1 MPSFAHPWVLLL
13 LGLVPALAWW
23 QRRRE
28 PAALAFPLTNLGHDA
43 PSRRLVLRG
52 RVLPVLLWLTGLC
65 LIFGLSG
72 PRIPDPGSRIE
83 TEGIA
88 LGLVVDVSGS
98 MATEDFTW
106 AGQPVSRLAAVQSVF
121 RLLVAGGTSP
131 DGLTFT
137 GRPRDLITL
146 VTFATRPETVA
157 PLTHDHT
164 ALLHQLDRL
173 KPKTFDNEATT
184 NPGDALAWALD
195 GVRRSPTRRKAIVFL
210 TDGEANV
217 AGSALKP
224 LEAGQLAAALGVP
237 IYTVDALTETDTN
250 GDIDRAHKTLE
261 NLARLTG
268 GQYFKAGDGPA
279 LAAALHDLDRLER
292 DQLTTSAYRRY
303 FDLTLWFA
311 GLGLLAWL
319 AHFFYREAW
328 WRVAPK

>member
-13 LGLVPALAWW
+13 VALVPAFAWW
-23 QRRRE
+23 QRRRDR
-28 PAALAFPLTNLGHDA
+28 AALAFPLTNLGHDA
-43 PSRRLVLRG
+43 PSRRLVLRR
-52 RVLPVLLWLTGLC
+52 RVLPVLQWLTSLC
-65 LIFGLSG
+65 LILGLSG

-106 AGQPVSRLAAVQSVF
+106 AGQPVSRLAAVQNVF

-137 GRPRDLITL
+137 GRPRDVITL

-157 PLTHDHT
+157 PLTHDHA
-164 ALLHQLDRL
+164 ALLALLDRQ
-173 KPKTFDNEATT
+173 KPKTLVTEATT
-184 NPGDALAWALD
+184 NPGDAIAWTLDAL
-195 GVRRSPTRRKAIVFL
+195 RRSPTRRKAIVFL

-217 AGSALKP
+217 AGSALHP
-224 LEAGQLAAALGVP
+224 MQAGQLAAALGVP
-237 IYTVDALTETDTN
+237 IYTVDALTETDTS
-250 GDIDRAHKTLE
+250 GDIERAHKTLE
-261 NLARLTG
+261 NLAHLTG

-303 FDLTLWFA
+303 LDLTPF
-311 GLGLLAWL
+311 LLEIGICAWIGFL
-319 AHFFYREAW
+319 ALRHGM
-328 WRVAPK
+328 WRTAP